1 MVNLRQTVMQPY
13 RDAGALNA
21 QFSPFGFE
29 DEHIWLDKAGN
40 LGIAL
45 QVRGVDYECLDHS
58 QLNLYARRFEAA
70 LRSFPERF
78 RLYQY
83 ILKRDHAAIPH
94 EKYGIPVVD
103 TAIQNRMAYLSGKAA
118 ELYEL
123 DIVFVVLYDGWRATS
138 TNLERAKRFVREP
151 WVALHEAFST
161 NKKITV
167 MSDELDRA
175 KETLM
180 NKVDSFVIQ
189 LQDSFDIS
197 TMSKDRAFRFLRRL
211 VNFEAWKA
219 DSVNLRTDHFI
230 DYFACDSQLECH
242 RDHLR
247 LDGYYV
253 QVLTMK
259 SPPAQ
264 TFPNMLRDV
273 QELPSNCIVV
283 TEWRREDNQNMRK
296 QVNSRRRH
304 HFNSKASM
312 TNYIG
317 NQAPHPEQMLIDDGA
332 AAHVRDLGACLTELE
347 VNGNYFGQFSMTVV
361 LYDSNRSQLQ
371 RSVAECFKVFSVH
384 DAVVIEERYNL
395 LNAFLAT
402 IPGNSQYNLRY
413 LWLLNTNYADLS
425 FLFTLH
431 TGEKRNAHLEAEYLA
446 VMETNHGTP
455 YYLNMHFQD
464 TAHTLI
470 LGKTGSGKSFF
481 VNFLLTNMQKYAP
494 LTYIFDLGGS
504 YEHLTKLCGGSYLRV
519 GISNFSFTIN
529 PFCLPLTRENHH
541 FLASFVRVLIESG
554 GYQLTSVD
562 ERDVYEQIGNLY
574 EVEPDQRRL
583 YTLANILKRHLRLHL
598 QKWVEGGQYGSLF
611 DNVEDTLTFARFQTF
626 DFEGMDRYPQVLEP
640 LLFYIL
646 HRADASINNPDLGTT
661 FKAFVMDEAW
671 RFLKNETIKNYITE
685 AVKTWRKKNAAM
697 ILATQSSD
705 DLRRSAMQHVL
716 IESCTTKMFLANPDM
731 DRAAY
736 REAFN
741 LNYTEAEL
749 IARLI
754 PKQQILIKRP
764 DIAKVVN
771 LHVDRVGY
779 WLYTNSPRENHR
791 RREAFEQY
799 GFEAGLEVLAR
810 S

>member
-1 MVNLRQTVMQPY
+1 MVNLTQQVVKPY
-13 RDAGALNA
+13 RETGALNA
-21 QFSPFGFE
+21 QFNPFGFE
-29 DEHIWLDKAGN
+29 DDYVWLDKSGN
-40 LGIAL
+40 LGVAL
-45 QVRGVDYECLDHS
+45 RVKGVDYECLDHS
-58 QLNLYARRFEAA
+58 QLNHVSRRFEAA
-70 LRSFPERF
+70 LRSLSESF

-83 ILKRDHAAIPH
+83 IVKRDNAIIPH

-103 TAIQNRMAYLSGKAA
+103 TAIHNRMAYLSTKSS

-123 DIVFVVLYDGWRATS
+123 DIFFVVLYEGWRKTS
-138 TNLERAKRFVREP
+138 TVTERAKRFFREP
-151 WVALHEAFST
+151 RATMHEAFST
-161 NKKITV
+161 EKKITV
-167 MSDELDRA
+167 MTDELSRA
-175 KETLM
+175 KEVLT
-180 NKVDSFVIQ
+180 NKVNSFVIQ
-189 LQDSFDIS
+189 LQDSFEIS
-197 TMSKDRAFRFLRRL
+197 ILEKQDAFRFLRRL
-211 VNFEAWKA
+211 VNFEPWKA
-219 DSVNLRTDHFI
+219 DSGRLRTDHFV
-230 DYFACDSQLECH
+230 DYFACDSHLECH

-247 LDGYYV
+247 LDSYYV

-283 TEWRREDNQNMRK
+283 TEWRREDNHTMRK
-296 QVNSRRRH
+296 EVNKRRRH
-304 HFNSKASM
+304 HFNSKSSM

-317 NQAPHPEQMLIDDGA
+317 NQMPHPEQMLIDDGA
-332 AAHVRDLGACLTELE
+332 AAHVRELGGCLTELE

-361 LYDSNRSQLQ
+361 LYDSDRARLQ

-395 LNAFLAT
+395 LNAFLAI
-402 IPGNSQYNLRY
+402 IPGNYHYNLRY

-431 TGEKRNAHLEAEYLA
+431 TGEKRNTHLDAEYLA

-455 YYLNMHFQD
+455 YYLNLHFQD

-504 YEHLTKLCGGSYLRV
+504 YEHLTRLCEGSYLRV

-529 PFCLPLTRENHH
+529 PFCLPLTKENHH

-554 GYQLTSVD
+554 GYQFTSVD

-583 YTLANILKRHLRLHL
+583 YTLGNILKRHLRLHL

-611 DNVEDTLTFARFQTF
+611 DNVADTLTFSRFQTF

-646 HRADASINNPDLGTT
+646 HRADASINDPDLVTT
-661 FKAFVMDEAW
+661 FKTFVMDEAW

-705 DLRRSAMQHVL
+705 DLRRSAMHHVL

-731 DRAAY
+731 DRDAY
-736 REAFN
+736 REVFN
-741 LNYTEAEL
+741 LNFTEADL

-754 PKQQILIKRP
+754 PKQQILVKRP

-779 WLYTNSPRENHR
+779 WLYTNSPRENQR
-791 RREAFEQY
+791 RREAFERH
-799 GFEAGLEVLAR
+799 GFEAGLEMLAR